1 MQALKIRKVG
11 NSLGLVLPRE
21 AVSRLNVRDGDIIY
35 LTDAKDGGFRLTPL
49 NEQFAAQIAIAEDV
63 MREDRDVL
71 RALAKR

>member
-49 NEQFAAQIAIAEDV
+49 NEQFAAQMAIAEDV